1 MSLALKIVRLLF
13 RVGDRSLILSENRLM
28 PPGKNLRV
36 ALRRSMD
43 TSTVV
48 MMVAAVI
55 ALAVIYFKSPEV
67 ANKGLNATGSLM
79 LEIAPRMIA
88 AFTLAGLFQA
98 VVPEDVIL
106 RWMGHGSGFRGI
118 LIGMSL
124 GGITPGGP
132 MTHFPVIAS
141 LFKMGVGIG
150 PLVAYLSAWSLFGL
164 QRVIMWGNSV
174 LGRQGGS
181 HQNCREPFV
190 SASCR
195 LVVRVGLGQTARL
208 NRVDESPRV
217 L

>member
-1 MSLALKIVRLLF
+1 
-13 RVGDRSLILSENRLM
+13 
-28 PPGKNLRV
+28 
-36 ALRRSMD
+36 MD
-43 TSTVV
+43 TSTIV

-55 ALAVIYFKSPEV
+55 ALAVIYFKSPEA

-98 VVPEDVIL
+98 VVPEEVIL

-164 QRVIMWGNSV
+164 QRVIMWEIPF
-174 LGRQGGS
+174 LGAKVVAIRIA
-181 HQNCREPFV
+181 V
-190 SASCR
+190 SLLFP
-195 LVVRVGLGQTARL
+195 LVAGWLCELVWDKLHV
-208 NRVDESPRV
+208 
-217 L
+217 